1 MIKENALKYLGH
13 TGQQITDEMESL
25 LDECIRDVKHVSQPK
40 VVSRRFDLSGDS
52 LEIREL
58 GLSLPGNQIRE
69 AFLQCSHCLFI
80 GATLGITLERKIKYY
95 EKSDMTKAA
104 VMDAVS
110 SAYLEAYCDEYEE
123 SLGYPN
129 RSYRLCP
136 GYGDIPLSFNREIA
150 RVLDIGK
157 TLGITLTPDNLMIP
171 QKSMLGLIGIGTPE
185 RKKQCGQ
192 CVMREDC
199 VFRKRGQRCY

>member
-1 MIKENALKYLGH
+1 MIKENAPKYLGH

-25 LDECIRDVKHVSQPK
+25 LDECIREVKQVSQPK
-40 VVSRRFDLSGDS
+40 AVSRRFELFGA
-52 LEIREL
+52 LPQIKEL
-58 GLSLPGNQIRE
+58 GLSLPGDQIRE

-80 GATLGITLERKIKYY
+80 GATLGVTLERKVKYY
-95 EKSDMTKAA
+95 EKSNMTKAA
-104 VMDAVS
+104 VMDAVG

-123 SLGYPN
+123 GLGYPN

-136 GYGDIPLSFNREIA
+136 GYGDIPLSLNREIA
-150 RVLDIGK
+150 RVLDVGK
-157 TLGITLTPDNLMIP
+157 TLGVTLTPDHLMIP

>member
-13 TGQQITDEMESL
+13 MGQQITDEMESL
-25 LDECIRDVKHVSQPK
+25 LDECIRDVKHFSQPK
-40 VVSRRFDLSGDS
+40 VVSRRFDLSRDS

>member
-13 TGQQITDEMESL
+13 TGQQITDEMEIL

-69 AFLQCSHCLFI
+69 AFSQCSHCLFV

-110 SAYLEAYCDEYEE
+110 SAYLESYCDEYEE

-136 GYGDIPLSFNREIA
+136 GYGDIPLSLNREIA